1 MPRSLAPHT
10 LTLPSSLG
18 LPEAE
23 WLICSYWFLFLSR
36 EGRGGEGA
44 SEGVRQRERRLEMR
58 RGDLERGERRM
69 REMVLGE
76 RRRGIHPV
84 FSVALLCSSFFLFFN
99 VAKKKANGCSLDA
112 PTPHPP
118 SSLSSSPWRLAIHWV
133 STCHFALMQRWA
145 AWHAGRRKGVKRM
158 SGRQLRRAGRTA
170 RWIGTCVHLFPCKC
184 FLVCMSIY
192 VCVCAPRPSHPPLL
206 RYLFDSSSHPST
218 CLSIQWIPH
227 VQ

>member
-44 SEGVRQRERRLEMR
+44 SEGVRQRERRLEKR

-99 VAKKKANGCSLDA
+99 VAKKKPMVAVCMRQP
-112 PTPHPP
+112 PTPHPL
-118 SSLSSSPWRLAIHWV
+118 SL
-133 STCHFALMQRWA
+133 
-145 AWHAGRRKGVKRM
+145 
-158 SGRQLRRAGRTA
+158 
-170 RWIGTCVHLFPCKC
+170 
-184 FLVCMSIY
+184 
-192 VCVCAPRPSHPPLL
+192 PLHGDWQ
-206 RYLFDSSSHPST
+206 FT
-218 CLSIQWIPH
+218 ECPH
-227 VQ
+227 VILPWCSDEQRGMLGGGRE